1 MRLPE
6 GGPVTQ
12 PTEPIPFVP
21 PPPNRPTSRKP
32 WLRRHATSIAATAG
46 AVVVATAAVW
56 FGVTAAAS
64 GDSTWTAVSAAPAV
78 TVATSPAPVPTPTG
92 GGTSAGAR
100 TIVRAVIVSQPGPTW
115 TVRTRAGTQTM
126 ITITP
131 RTRFGLDGTAA
142 ASSRF
147 QPGEDVVILG
157 AVSKGSVTADWIV
170 AVRSHRSEASATP

>member
-32 WLRRHATSIAATAG
+32 WLRRHATSIAAIAG
-46 AVVVATAAVW
+46 AIAVATAAV
-56 FGVTAAAS
+56 S

-92 GGTSAGAR
+92 GGTSARAR
-100 TIVRAVIVSQPGPTW
+100 TIVRAVIVSQSGPTW

-157 AVSKGSVTADWIV
+157 AVGQGSVTADWVV

>member
-32 WLRRHATSIAATAG
+32 WLRRHGTSIAAIAG
-46 AVVVATAAVW
+46 AIAVATAAVW
-56 FGVTAAAS
+56 FGVTAAVS

-78 TVATSPAPVPTPTG
+78 TVATSPAPVPAPTG
-92 GGTSAGAR
+92 GVTSAGAR
-100 TIVRAVIVSQPGPTW
+100 TIVRAVIVSQSGPTW
-115 TVRTRAGTQTM
+115 TVRTRVGTQIM

-131 RTRFGLDGTAA
+131 RTRFGPDGTAA

-157 AVSKGSVTADWIV
+157 AVSKGSVTADWVV

>member
-1 MRLPE
+1 
-6 GGPVTQ
+6 
-12 PTEPIPFVP
+12 
-21 PPPNRPTSRKP
+21 
-32 WLRRHATSIAATAG
+32 
-46 AVVVATAAVW
+46 
-56 FGVTAAAS
+56 
-64 GDSTWTAVSAAPAV
+64 
-78 TVATSPAPVPTPTG
+78 
-92 GGTSAGAR
+92 
-100 TIVRAVIVSQPGPTW
+100 VSQPGPTW

-157 AVSKGSVTADWIV
+157 AVSNGSVTADWVV